1 MSTILFELGCEE
13 LPPKSLKPLRD
24 ALQAS
29 VIAQLTEADITFDS
43 IKAFAAPRRLALQ
56 IQGISDKQPDRS
68 EQKRGPAI
76 KAAFDAEGNLSKALR
91 GSVSS
96 NIPFENSQVLENF
109 FRDSKDEKSNRNF
122 KELID
127 KINKQGY
134 KEVLEE
140 LNQKSISFL
149 TKYGIKISVSGTS
162 KGSYISFEQT
172 IQGQA
177 TTELLPAIFQTA
189 LDNLPIA
196 KRMRSG
202 ASRNEFVRPVQ
213 WAVLM
218 QDSAVIDAT
227 IQGHQT
233 ANQTR
238 GHRFHSPNYH
248 EIAHAGNYEQLLDGL
263 KVVADF
269 DKRQMLIKNQVKALA
284 DEVNADAIVPQ
295 DLLDEVTALVD
306 FPIALRASFEPRFL
320 QVPQEALISTMQA
333 DQKYF
338 CLTDKAGK
346 LQPYFIF
353 ITNIESKDPNQ
364 IIEGNEK
371 VVRPRLAD
379 AEFFFLQDQKQP
391 LFALTES
398 LKTRVFQDKLGTI
411 WEKSE
416 RIAKLAAFIA
426 ALMQQQGQQIDIDET
441 VRAGILSKADL
452 ASSLVGEYPELQGIA
467 GTYYARLNNEPEAVA
482 ASLEEQYLPKFS
494 GDVLP
499 QTPIGICLA
508 LADRLDTL
516 VGIFAIDQAPTGS
529 KDPFSLRRSAIGIL
543 RILIEKQLPINLV
556 ALVEQAIKGY
566 SDAEGSKIEK
576 MGDTFTQVMAFLNS
590 RYRAMYTEQGVS
602 VDTIQAVQAIN
613 PHMPLDF
620 DQRIRAVQAFSE
632 LSQASMLADSNK
644 RVANILAK
652 SEVSVADNVDEALLS
667 ESAEQSLYGSVRQA
681 QTAVQPLL
689 EQADYTQVLQTLASL
704 DEPLTQFFDN
714 VMVNSE
720 DAALK
725 NNRLALLKQVRALF
739 LTVADISELQL

>member
-29 VIAQLTEADITFDS
+29 VTEQLTDADISFDS
-43 IKAFAAPRRLALQ
+43 IKAFAAPRRLAIQ
-56 IQGISDKQPDRS
+56 IQGISDKQPDRT

-76 KAAFDAEGNLSKALR
+76 KAAFDADGNPTRAAMGFAKGLGIDAS
-91 GSVSS
+91 
-96 NIPFENSQVLENF
+96 
-109 FRDSKDEKSNRNF
+109 
-122 KELID
+122 ELTTINTD
-127 KINKQGY
+127 KGDYVGY
-134 KEVLEE
+134 
-140 LNQKSISFL
+140 
-149 TKYGIKISVSGTS
+149 
-162 KGSYISFEQT
+162 EQT
-172 IQGQA
+172 IHGQA

-202 ASRNEFVRPVQ
+202 ASRDEFVRPVQ

-218 QDSAVIDAT
+218 QDDAIIDAT

-233 ANQTR
+233 GTQTR
-238 GHRFHSPNYH
+238 GHRFHSPDYH
-248 EIAHAGNYEQLLDGL
+248 IIAHANDYEQLLDSL

-284 DEVNADAIVPQ
+284 DEVNSDAIVPQ

-306 FPIALRASFEPRFL
+306 FPIALRASFEARFL

-426 ALMQQQGQQIDIDET
+426 TLMQQQGREISVDET
-441 VRAGILSKADL
+441 VRAAILSKADL

-467 GTYYARLNNEPEAVA
+467 GTYYARLNGEPEAVA

-556 ALVEQAIKGY
+556 ALVEQAIKNY
-566 SDAEGSKIEK
+566 SDAKGSKIAK

-652 SEVSVADNVDEALLS
+652 SEVSVADTVDEALLS
-667 ESAEQSLYGSVRQA
+667 EPAEQSLYSSVREA
-681 QTAVQPLL
+681 QTAVTPLL
-689 EQADYTQVLQTLASL
+689 EKADYTQVLQTLASL

-720 DAALK
+720 DDALK

>member
-29 VIAQLTEADITFDS
+29 VTEQLTDADITFDS
-43 IKAFAAPRRLALQ
+43 IKAFAAPRRLAIQ
-56 IQGISDKQPDRS
+56 IQGISDKQPDRT

-76 KAAFDAEGNLSKALR
+76 KAAFDADGNPTRAAMGFAKGLGIEAS
-91 GSVSS
+91 
-96 NIPFENSQVLENF
+96 
-109 FRDSKDEKSNRNF
+109 
-122 KELID
+122 ELTTINTD
-127 KINKQGY
+127 KGDY
-134 KEVLEE
+134 V
-140 LNQKSISFL
+140 
-149 TKYGIKISVSGTS
+149 G
-162 KGSYISFEQT
+162 FEQT
-172 IQGQA
+172 ISGQA

-189 LDNLPIA
+189 LDSLPIA

-213 WAVLM
+213 WVVLM
-218 QDSAVIDAT
+218 QDDAVIDAT
-227 IQGHQT
+227 IQGHET
-233 ANQTR
+233 GSQTR
-238 GHRFHSPNYH
+238 GHRFHSTDYH
-248 EIAHAGNYEQLLDGL
+248 DIAHANDYEQLLDGL

-284 DEVNADAIVPQ
+284 DEVNSDAIVPQ

-306 FPIALRASFEPRFL
+306 FPIALRASFEARFL

-398 LKTRVFQDKLGTI
+398 LKTRIFQDKLGTI

-426 ALMQQQGQQIDIDET
+426 TLMQQQGHDINVDDT

-467 GTYYARLNNEPEAVA
+467 GTYYARLNEESEAVA

-499 QTPIGICLA
+499 QTPVGICLA

-566 SDAEGSKIEK
+566 SNAEGSKIAK

-632 LSQASMLADSNK
+632 LPQASMLADSNK

-652 SEVSVADNVDEALLS
+652 SEVDVADTVDEALLS
-667 ESAEQSLYGSVRQA
+667 EPAEQNLYRHVREA
-681 QTAVQPLL
+681 QMAVTPLL

-714 VMVNSE
+714 VMVNSD

>member
-29 VIAQLTEADITFDS
+29 VTEQLNEAEIGFDS
-43 IKAFAAPRRLALQ
+43 IKAFAAPRRLA
-56 IQGISDKQPDRS
+56 IRIEGISDKQPDRS

-76 KAAFDAEGNLSKALR
+76 KAAFDSDGNPTRAAMGFAKGLGIDAS
-91 GSVSS
+91 
-96 NIPFENSQVLENF
+96 
-109 FRDSKDEKSNRNF
+109 
-122 KELID
+122 ELITINTD
-127 KINKQGY
+127 KGDYVGY
-134 KEVLEE
+134 
-140 LNQKSISFL
+140 
-149 TKYGIKISVSGTS
+149 
-162 KGSYISFEQT
+162 EQI

-177 TTELLPAIFQTA
+177 TTELLPTIFQTA

-218 QDSAVIDAT
+218 QDDVVIDAT

-233 ANQTR
+233 GKQTR
-238 GHRFHSPNYH
+238 GHRFHSPDYH
-248 EIAHAGNYEQLLDGL
+248 EITHANDYEQLLDGL

-269 DKRQMLIKNQVKALA
+269 DKRQTLIKNQVKTLA
-284 DEVNADAIVPQ
+284 DEVNADPIVPQ

-306 FPIALRASFEPRFL
+306 FPIALRANFEPRFL

-426 ALMQQQGQQIDIDET
+426 TLMQQQGRDINVDET
-441 VRAGILSKADL
+441 VRAAILSKADL

-467 GTYYARLNNEPEAVA
+467 GTYYARLNDEPEAVA
-482 ASLEEQYLPKFS
+482 ASLQEQYLPKFS

-566 SDAEGSKIEK
+566 STSEGSKIAK

-620 DQRIRAVQAFSE
+620 DQRIRAVQTFSE
-632 LSQASMLADSNK
+632 LPQAEKLADSNK

-652 SEVSVADNVDEALLS
+652 SEVSVADTVDEALLS
-667 ESAEQSLYGSVRQA
+667 EPAEQALYQAIQQA
-681 QTAVQPLL
+681 QTAVKPLL
-689 EQADYTQVLQTLASL
+689 ETADYTQVLQTLVSL
-704 DEPLTQFFDN
+704 DAPLSDFFAD

>member
-29 VIAQLTEADITFDS
+29 VTEQLNEAEIGFDS
-43 IKAFAAPRRLALQ
+43 IKAFAAPRRLAIQ
-56 IQGISDKQPDRS
+56 IEGISDKQPDRS

-76 KAAFDAEGNLSKALR
+76 KAAFDSDGNPTRAAMGFAKGLGIDAS
-91 GSVSS
+91 
-96 NIPFENSQVLENF
+96 
-109 FRDSKDEKSNRNF
+109 
-122 KELID
+122 ELITINTD
-127 KINKQGY
+127 KGDYVGY
-134 KEVLEE
+134 
-140 LNQKSISFL
+140 
-149 TKYGIKISVSGTS
+149 
-162 KGSYISFEQT
+162 EQI

-177 TTELLPAIFQTA
+177 TTELLPTIFQTA

-213 WAVLM
+213 WAILM
-218 QDSAVIDAT
+218 QDDAVIDAT

-233 ANQTR
+233 GKQTR
-238 GHRFHSPNYH
+238 GHRFHSPDYH
-248 EIAHAGNYEQLLDGL
+248 EIMHANDYEQLLDGL

-269 DKRQMLIKNQVKALA
+269 DKRQTLIKNQVKTLA
-284 DEVNADAIVPQ
+284 DEVNADPIVPQ

-306 FPIALRASFEPRFL
+306 FPIALRANFEPRFL

-426 ALMQQQGQQIDIDET
+426 TLMQQQGRDINVDET
-441 VRAGILSKADL
+441 VRAAILSKADL

-467 GTYYARLNNEPEAVA
+467 GTYYARLNDEPEAVA
-482 ASLEEQYLPKFS
+482 ASLQEQYLPKFS

-566 SDAEGSKIEK
+566 STSEGSKIAK

-620 DQRIRAVQAFSE
+620 DQRIRAVQTFSE
-632 LSQASMLADSNK
+632 LPQAEKLADSNK

-652 SEVSVADNVDEALLS
+652 SEVSVADTVDEALLS
-667 ESAEQSLYGSVRQA
+667 EAAEQTLYQAVQQA
-681 QTAVQPLL
+681 QMAVKPLL
-689 EQADYTQVLQTLASL
+689 ETADYTQVLQTLVSL
-704 DEPLTQFFDN
+704 DAPLTQFFAD

>member
-24 ALQAS
+24 ALQTS
-29 VIAQLTEADITFDS
+29 VTEQLTAADITFDS
-43 IKAFAAPRRLALQ
+43 IKAFAAPRRLAIQ
-56 IQGISDKQPDRS
+56 IQGISDKQPDRT

-76 KAAFDAEGNLSKALR
+76 KAAFDAEGNPTRAAMGFAKGLGIEAS
-91 GSVSS
+91 
-96 NIPFENSQVLENF
+96 
-109 FRDSKDEKSNRNF
+109 
-122 KELID
+122 ELTTINTD
-127 KINKQGY
+127 KGDY
-134 KEVLEE
+134 V
-140 LNQKSISFL
+140 
-149 TKYGIKISVSGTS
+149 G
-162 KGSYISFEQT
+162 FEQT
-172 IQGQA
+172 IRGQA

-218 QDSAVIDAT
+218 QDDTVIDAT

-233 ANQTR
+233 GTQTR
-238 GHRFHSPNYH
+238 GHRFHSPDYH
-248 EIAHAGNYEQLLDGL
+248 NIAHANDYEELLSGL

-284 DEVNADAIVPQ
+284 DEVNSDAIVPQ

-306 FPIALRASFEPRFL
+306 FPIALRASFEARFL

-338 CLTDKAGK
+338 CLTDKTGK

-398 LKTRVFQDKLGTI
+398 LKNRVFQDKLGTI

-426 ALMQQQGQQIDIDET
+426 TLMQQQGHDINVDET

-467 GTYYARLNNEPEAVA
+467 GTYYARLNDEPAAVA

-543 RILIEKQLPINLV
+543 RILIEKQLSINLV
-556 ALVEQAIKGY
+556 ALVEEAIKNYGRQN
-566 SDAEGSKIEK
+566 ATKLINEEK
-576 MGDTFTQVMAFLNS
+576 TMDLSISDTFTQVMAFLNS

-652 SEVSVADNVDEALLS
+652 SEVSVADTVDEALLS
-667 ESAEQSLYGSVRQA
+667 ESAEQNLYANVKQA
-681 QTAVQPLL
+681 QTVVQPLL

-704 DEPLTQFFDN
+704 DEPLTQFFDQ

>member
-24 ALQAS
+24 ALRTS
-29 VIAQLTEADITFDS
+29 VTEQLNEANISFNS

-56 IQGISDKQPDRS
+56 IEGISDKQPDRT
-68 EQKRGPAI
+68 EEKRGPAI
-76 KAAFDAEGNLSKALR
+76 KAAFDADGNPTRAVMGFAKGLGIEAS
-91 GSVSS
+91 
-96 NIPFENSQVLENF
+96 
-109 FRDSKDEKSNRNF
+109 
-122 KELID
+122 ELTTINTD
-127 KINKQGY
+127 KGDYVGY
-134 KEVLEE
+134 V
-140 LNQKSISFL
+140 
-149 TKYGIKISVSGTS
+149 
-162 KGSYISFEQT
+162 QT

-213 WAVLM
+213 WVVLM
-218 QDSAVIDAT
+218 QDSTVIDAT

-233 ANQTR
+233 GNQTR
-238 GHRFHSPNYH
+238 GHRFHSPDYYQ
-248 EIAHAGNYEQLLDGL
+248 IAHANDYEQLLDGL

-269 DKRQMLIKNQVKALA
+269 DKRQILIKNQVKALA
-284 DEVNADAIVPQ
+284 DEVSADAIVPQ
-295 DLLDEVTALVD
+295 SLLDEVTALVD

-338 CLTDKAGK
+338 CLTDKVGT

-398 LKTRVFQDKLGTI
+398 LKNRVFQDKLGTI

-426 ALMQQQGQQIDIDET
+426 ALMQQQGHDINIDET

-467 GTYYARLNNEPEAVA
+467 GTYYARLNNEPEVVA
-482 ASLEEQYLPKFS
+482 ASIEEQYLPKFS

-499 QTPIGICLA
+499 KTAIGICLA

-566 SDAEGSKIEK
+566 NTSDDSKIAK

-602 VDTIQAVQAIN
+602 VDTIQAVQAIH

-632 LSQASMLADSNK
+632 LPQAEKLSDSNK

-652 SEVSVADNVDEALLS
+652 SEGAV
-667 ESAEQSLYGSVRQA
+667 AEQVDASLLTEDAEKTLYQAVQQA
-681 QTAVQPLL
+681 QVDAKPLL
-689 EQADYTQVLQTLASL
+689 ETANYTQVLQTLVSL
-704 DEPLTQFFDN
+704 DEPLTQFFAD

-725 NNRLALLKQVRALF
+725 ANRLALLKQVRALF

>member
-24 ALQAS
+24 ALQTS
-29 VIAQLTEADITFDS
+29 VTEQLNQADISFDS

-56 IQGISDKQPDRS
+56 IDGISEKQPDRT
-68 EQKRGPAI
+68 EEKRGPAI
-76 KAAFDAEGNLSKALR
+76 KAAFDTDGNPTRAAIGFAKGLGIEAS
-91 GSVSS
+91 
-96 NIPFENSQVLENF
+96 
-109 FRDSKDEKSNRNF
+109 
-122 KELID
+122 ELTTINTD
-127 KINKQGY
+127 KGDYVGY
-134 KEVLEE
+134 V
-140 LNQKSISFL
+140 
-149 TKYGIKISVSGTS
+149 
-162 KGSYISFEQT
+162 QT

-177 TTELLPAIFQTA
+177 TTELLPTIFQTA

-218 QDSAVIDAT
+218 QDDAVIDAT

-233 ANQTR
+233 GNQTR
-238 GHRFHSPNYH
+238 GHRFHSPDYH
-248 EIAHAGNYEQLLDGL
+248 TIAHVNDYEQLLDGL

-269 DKRQMLIKNQVKALA
+269 DKRQTLIKNQVKALA
-284 DEVNADAIVPQ
+284 DEVNADPIVPQ

-306 FPIALRASFEPRFL
+306 FPIALRANFEARFL
-320 QVPQEALISTMQA
+320 QVPQEAIISTMQA

-426 ALMQQQGQQIDIDET
+426 TLMQQQGRDINIDDT
-441 VRAGILSKADL
+441 VRSAILSKADL

-467 GTYYARLNNEPEAVA
+467 GTYYARLNDEPEAVA

-566 SDAEGSKIEK
+566 STSDGSKIAK

-632 LSQASMLADSNK
+632 LPQAEKLADSNK

-652 SEVSVADNVDEALLS
+652 SEVSVADTVDESLLS
-667 ESAEQSLYGSVRQA
+667 EAAEQALYQAVQQA
-681 QTAVQPLL
+681 QTAVTPLL
-689 EQADYTQVLQTLASL
+689 ETADYTQILQTLVSL
-704 DEPLTQFFDN
+704 DAPLTQFFAD

>member
-29 VIAQLTEADITFDS
+29 VTEQLHAAEITFDS
-43 IKAFAAPRRLALQ
+43 IKSFAAPRRLAIQ
-56 IQGISDKQPDRS
+56 IQGISDKQPDRT

-76 KAAFDAEGNLSKALR
+76 KAAFDADGNPTRAAMGFAKGLGIEAS
-91 GSVSS
+91 
-96 NIPFENSQVLENF
+96 
-109 FRDSKDEKSNRNF
+109 
-122 KELID
+122 ELITINTD
-127 KINKQGY
+127 KGDY
-134 KEVLEE
+134 V
-140 LNQKSISFL
+140 
-149 TKYGIKISVSGTS
+149 G
-162 KGSYISFEQT
+162 FEQT
-172 IQGQA
+172 ISGQA

-218 QDSAVIDAT
+218 QDGTVINAT
-227 IQGHQT
+227 IQGHET
-233 ANQTR
+233 GSQTR
-238 GHRFHSPNYH
+238 GHRFHSPDYH
-248 EIAHAGNYEQLLDGL
+248 NIAHANDYEQLLDGL

-284 DEVNADAIVPQ
+284 DEVNSDAIVPQ
-295 DLLDEVTALVD
+295 ELLDEVTALVD

-426 ALMQQQGQQIDIDET
+426 TLMQQQGHDINVDDT

-467 GTYYARLNNEPEAVA
+467 GTYYARLNDEPEAVA

-566 SDAEGSKIEK
+566 SDAEGSKIAK

-620 DQRIRAVQAFSE
+620 DQRIRAVQAFST

-652 SEVSVADNVDEALLS
+652 SEVSVADTVDETLLS
-667 ESAEQSLYGSVRQA
+667 EPAEQNLYANVKQA
-681 QTAVQPLL
+681 QTRVQPLL

-714 VMVNSE
+714 VMVNSD

>member
-13 LPPKSLKPLRD
+13 LPPKSLKTLRD

-29 VIAQLTEADITFDS
+29 VTEQLQEAEITFDN
-43 IKAFAAPRRLALQ
+43 IKAFAAPRRLAIQ
-56 IQGISDKQPDRS
+56 IQGIGDKQPDRT

-76 KAAFDAEGNLSKALR
+76 KAAFDSDGNPTRAAMGFAKGLGIDAS
-91 GSVSS
+91 
-96 NIPFENSQVLENF
+96 
-109 FRDSKDEKSNRNF
+109 
-122 KELID
+122 ELMTINTD
-127 KINKQGY
+127 KGDYVGY
-134 KEVLEE
+134 
-140 LNQKSISFL
+140 
-149 TKYGIKISVSGTS
+149 
-162 KGSYISFEQT
+162 EQT
-172 IQGQA
+172 IHGQA
-177 TTELLPAIFQTA
+177 TTTLLPAIFQTA

-213 WAVLM
+213 WVVLM
-218 QDSAVIDAT
+218 QDEAVIHAI

-233 ANQTR
+233 GTQTR
-238 GHRFHSPNYH
+238 GHRFHSPDYH
-248 EIAHAGNYEQLLDGL
+248 NIAHANDYESLLADL

-269 DKRQMLIKNQVKALA
+269 DKRQTLIKNQVKALA
-284 DEVNADAIVPQ
+284 DEVNADPIVPQ

-306 FPIALRASFEPRFL
+306 FPVALRASFEVRFL

-353 ITNIESKDPNQ
+353 ITNIESKDPQQ

-411 WEKSE
+411 WDKSE

-426 ALMQQQGQQIDIDET
+426 TLMQQQGRDISVDET
-441 VRAGILSKADL
+441 ARAAILSKADL

-467 GTYYARLNNEPEAVA
+467 GTYYARLDGETETIA

-556 ALVEQAIKGY
+556 ALVEQAIKNY
-566 SDAEGSKIEK
+566 TSVEGSKIAK

-590 RYRAMYTEQGVS
+590 RYRAMYTEQRVS

-632 LSQASMLADSNK
+632 LSQASKLADSNK

-652 SEVSVADNVDEALLS
+652 SEISVADTVDEALLS
-667 ESAEQSLYGSVRQA
+667 EPDEQNLYNSVRQA
-681 QTAVQPLL
+681 QTAVEPLL
-689 EQADYTQVLQTLASL
+689 ERADYTQILQTLASL
-704 DEPLTQFFDN
+704 DEPLSQFFES

-739 LTVADISELQL
+739 LTVADISELQI

>member
-29 VIAQLTEADITFDS
+29 VTEQLTEADITFDS
-43 IKAFAAPRRLALQ
+43 IKAFAAPRRLAIQ

-76 KAAFDAEGNLSKALR
+76 KAAFDSDGNPTRAAMGFAKGLGIEAS
-91 GSVSS
+91 
-96 NIPFENSQVLENF
+96 
-109 FRDSKDEKSNRNF
+109 
-122 KELID
+122 ELITINTD
-127 KINKQGY
+127 KGDYVGY
-134 KEVLEE
+134 
-140 LNQKSISFL
+140 
-149 TKYGIKISVSGTS
+149 
-162 KGSYISFEQT
+162 EQV
-172 IQGQA
+172 IDGQA

-218 QDSAVIDAT
+218 QDSTVIDAT

-233 ANQTR
+233 GTQTR
-238 GHRFHSPNYH
+238 GHRFHSPDYYT
-248 EIAHAGNYEQLLDGL
+248 IAHANDYEQLLDGL

-306 FPIALRASFEPRFL
+306 FPIALRANFEARFL

-426 ALMQQQGQQIDIDET
+426 TLMQQQGRDIYVDET
-441 VRAGILSKADL
+441 VRAAILSKADL

-467 GTYYARLNNEPEAVA
+467 GTYYARLNGEPEAVA

-499 QTPIGICLA
+499 KTPIGICLA

-566 SDAEGSKIEK
+566 STSDGSKIAK

-620 DQRIRAVQAFSE
+620 DQRIRAVQTFSKV
-632 LSQASMLADSNK
+632 SQASMLADSNK

-667 ESAEQSLYGSVRQA
+667 EPAEQELYQAVQQA
-681 QTAVQPLL
+681 QTAVKPLL
-689 EQADYTQVLQTLASL
+689 ETADYTQVLQTLVSL
-704 DEPLTQFFDN
+704 DAPLTQFFAD
-714 VMVNSE
+714 VMVNS
-720 DAALK
+720 DDVALK

>member
-29 VIAQLTEADITFDS
+29 VTEQLTAADITFDS
-43 IKAFAAPRRLALQ
+43 IKAFAAPRRLAIQ
-56 IQGISDKQPDRS
+56 IQGISDKQPDRT

-76 KAAFDAEGNLSKALR
+76 KAAFDAEGNPTRAAM
-91 GSVSS
+91 G
-96 NIPFENSQVLENF
+96 FA
-109 FRDSKDEKSNRNF
+109 KSLGIEAS
-122 KELID
+122 ELTTINTD
-127 KINKQGY
+127 KGDY
-134 KEVLEE
+134 V
-140 LNQKSISFL
+140 
-149 TKYGIKISVSGTS
+149 G
-162 KGSYISFEQT
+162 FEQ
-172 IQGQA
+172 IIRGQA

-218 QDSAVIDAT
+218 QDDTVIDAT

-233 ANQTR
+233 GTQTR
-238 GHRFHSPNYH
+238 GHRFHSPDYH
-248 EIAHAGNYEQLLDGL
+248 NIAHANDYEELLSGL

-284 DEVNADAIVPQ
+284 DEVNSDAIVPQ

-306 FPIALRASFEPRFL
+306 FPIALRASFEARFL

-338 CLTDKAGK
+338 CLTDKNGK

-398 LKTRVFQDKLGTI
+398 LKNRVFQDKLGTI

-426 ALMQQQGQQIDIDET
+426 TLMQQQGHDINVDET
-441 VRAGILSKADL
+441 VRAGMLSKADL

-467 GTYYARLNNEPEAVA
+467 GTYYARLNDEPEAVA

-566 SDAEGSKIEK
+566 SDSDAEGSKIAK

-644 RVANILAK
+644 RVANILVK
-652 SEVSVADNVDEALLS
+652 SEGDVADTVDEALLS
-667 ESAEQSLYGSVRQA
+667 ESAEQNLYANVKQA
-681 QTAVQPLL
+681 QTRVQPLL

-704 DEPLTQFFDN
+704 DEPLTQFFDQ

-739 LTVADISELQL
+739 LMVADISELQL

>member
-29 VIAQLTEADITFDS
+29 VTEQLNEADITFDS
-43 IKAFAAPRRLALQ
+43 IKAFAAPRRLAIQ
-56 IQGISDKQPDRS
+56 IEGISDKQPDRS

-76 KAAFDAEGNLSKALR
+76 KAAFDSDGNPTRAAMGFAKGLGIDAS
-91 GSVSS
+91 
-96 NIPFENSQVLENF
+96 
-109 FRDSKDEKSNRNF
+109 
-122 KELID
+122 ELITINTD
-127 KINKQGY
+127 KGDYVGY
-134 KEVLEE
+134 
-140 LNQKSISFL
+140 
-149 TKYGIKISVSGTS
+149 
-162 KGSYISFEQT
+162 EQI

-177 TTELLPAIFQTA
+177 TTELLPTIFQTA

-213 WAVLM
+213 WVVLM
-218 QDSAVIDAT
+218 QDDAVIDAT

-233 ANQTR
+233 GKQTR
-238 GHRFHSPNYH
+238 GHRFHSPDYH
-248 EIAHAGNYEQLLDGL
+248 EITHANDYEQLLDSL

-269 DKRQMLIKNQVKALA
+269 DKRQTLIKNQVKALA
-284 DEVNADAIVPQ
+284 DEVNADPIVPQ

-306 FPIALRASFEPRFL
+306 FPIALRANFEARFL

-426 ALMQQQGQQIDIDET
+426 TLMQQQGRDINVDET
-441 VRAGILSKADL
+441 VRAAILSKADL

-467 GTYYARLNNEPEAVA
+467 GTYYARLNDEPEAVA
-482 ASLEEQYLPKFS
+482 ASLQEQYLPKFS

-566 SDAEGSKIEK
+566 STSEGSKIAK

-620 DQRIRAVQAFSE
+620 DQRIRAVQTFSE
-632 LSQASMLADSNK
+632 LPQAEELADSNK

-652 SEVSVADNVDEALLS
+652 SEVSVADTVDEALLS
-667 ESAEQSLYGSVRQA
+667 EAAEQTLYQAVQQA
-681 QTAVQPLL
+681 QMAVKPLL
-689 EQADYTQVLQTLASL
+689 ETADYTQVLQTLVSL
-704 DEPLTQFFDN
+704 DAPLTQFFAD

>member
-29 VIAQLTEADITFDS
+29 VTEQLNEADITFDS
-43 IKAFAAPRRLALQ
+43 IKAFAAPRRLAIQ
-56 IQGISDKQPDRS
+56 IEGISDKQPDRS

-76 KAAFDAEGNLSKALR
+76 KAAFDSDGNPTRAAMGFAKGLGIDAS
-91 GSVSS
+91 
-96 NIPFENSQVLENF
+96 
-109 FRDSKDEKSNRNF
+109 
-122 KELID
+122 ELITINTD
-127 KINKQGY
+127 KGDYVGY
-134 KEVLEE
+134 
-140 LNQKSISFL
+140 
-149 TKYGIKISVSGTS
+149 
-162 KGSYISFEQT
+162 EQI

-177 TTELLPAIFQTA
+177 TTELLPTIFQTA

-218 QDSAVIDAT
+218 QDDVVIDAT

-233 ANQTR
+233 GKQTR
-238 GHRFHSPNYH
+238 GHRFHSPDYH
-248 EIAHAGNYEQLLDGL
+248 EITHANDYEQLLDGL

-269 DKRQMLIKNQVKALA
+269 DKRQTLIKNQVKTLA
-284 DEVNADAIVPQ
+284 DEVNADPIVPQ

-306 FPIALRASFEPRFL
+306 FPIALRANFEPRFL

-426 ALMQQQGQQIDIDET
+426 TLMQQQGRDINVDET
-441 VRAGILSKADL
+441 VRAAILSKADL

-467 GTYYARLNNEPEAVA
+467 GTYYARLNDEPEAVA
-482 ASLEEQYLPKFS
+482 ASLQEQYLPKFS

-566 SDAEGSKIEK
+566 STSEGSKIAK

-620 DQRIRAVQAFSE
+620 DQRIRAVQTFGE
-632 LSQASMLADSNK
+632 LPQAEKLADSNK

-652 SEVSVADNVDEALLS
+652 SEVSVADTVDEALLS
-667 ESAEQSLYGSVRQA
+667 EPAEQALYQAIQQA
-681 QTAVQPLL
+681 QTAVKPLL
-689 EQADYTQVLQTLASL
+689 ETADYTQVLQTLVSL
-704 DEPLTQFFDN
+704 DAPLSDFFAD

>member
-29 VIAQLTEADITFDS
+29 VTEQLTDADITFDS
-43 IKAFAAPRRLALQ
+43 IKAFAAPRRLA
-56 IQGISDKQPDRS
+56 IKIEGISDKQPDRT

-76 KAAFDAEGNLSKALR
+76 KAAFDSDGNPTRAAMGFAKGLGIEAS
-91 GSVSS
+91 
-96 NIPFENSQVLENF
+96 
-109 FRDSKDEKSNRNF
+109 
-122 KELID
+122 ELTTINTD
-127 KINKQGY
+127 KGDYVGY
-134 KEVLEE
+134 
-140 LNQKSISFL
+140 
-149 TKYGIKISVSGTS
+149 
-162 KGSYISFEQT
+162 EQT
-172 IQGQA
+172 ISGQA

-189 LDNLPIA
+189 LDSLPIA

-213 WAVLM
+213 WVVLM
-218 QDSAVIDAT
+218 QDDTVIDAT

-233 ANQTR
+233 GSQTR
-238 GHRFHSPNYH
+238 GHRFHSPDYH
-248 EIAHAGNYEQLLDGL
+248 NINHANDYEQLLDGL

-284 DEVNADAIVPQ
+284 DEVNSDAIVPQ
-295 DLLDEVTALVD
+295 ELLDEVTALVD
-306 FPIALRASFEPRFL
+306 FPIALRASFEARFL

-338 CLTDKAGK
+338 CLTDKTGK

-426 ALMQQQGQQIDIDET
+426 TLMQQQGHDINVDDT

-467 GTYYARLNNEPEAVA
+467 GTYYARLNEEPEAVA

-499 QTPIGICLA
+499 QTPVGICLA

-566 SDAEGSKIEK
+566 SDAEGSKIAK

-652 SEVSVADNVDEALLS
+652 SEVSVADTVDETLLS
-667 ESAEQSLYGSVRQA
+667 EPAEQNLYNHVREA
-681 QTAVQPLL
+681 QMAVTPLL

-714 VMVNSE
+714 VMVNSDDE
-720 DAALK
+720 ALK

>member
-29 VIAQLTEADITFDS
+29 VTEQLDEADIGFDS
-43 IKAFAAPRRLALQ
+43 IKAFAAPRRLAIQ
-56 IQGISDKQPDRS
+56 IQGISDKQPDRT

-76 KAAFDAEGNLSKALR
+76 KAAYDSEGNPTRAAMGFAKGLGIEAS
-91 GSVSS
+91 
-96 NIPFENSQVLENF
+96 
-109 FRDSKDEKSNRNF
+109 
-122 KELID
+122 ELTTINTD
-127 KINKQGY
+127 KGDYVGY
-134 KEVLEE
+134 
-140 LNQKSISFL
+140 
-149 TKYGIKISVSGTS
+149 
-162 KGSYISFEQT
+162 EQT
-172 IQGQA
+172 IHGQA
-177 TTELLPAIFQTA
+177 TTELLPDIFQTA

-202 ASRNEFVRPVQ
+202 SGREEFVRPVQ
-213 WAVLM
+213 WVVLM
-218 QDSAVIDAT
+218 QDDQVIDAT

-233 ANQTR
+233 GAKTR
-238 GHRFHSPNYH
+238 GHRFHSPDYY
-248 EIAHAGNYEQLLDGL
+248 ELDHADNYESLLERL
-263 KVVADF
+263 KVIADF
-269 DKRQMLIKNQVKALA
+269 DKRRMLINNQVKTLA
-284 DEVNADAIVPQ
+284 DQVNANAIVPAE
-295 DLLDEVTALVD
+295 LLDEVTALVD
-306 FPIALRASFEPRFL
+306 LPIALRASFEPRFL

-338 CLTDKAGK
+338 CLTDKNGK

-391 LFALTES
+391 LFAMTES
-398 LKTRVFQDKLGTI
+398 LKTRVFQDQLGTI

-416 RIAKLAAFIA
+416 RIAKLAGFIA
-426 ALMQQQGQQIDIDET
+426 GLMQEQGQSIDLDET
-441 VRAGILSKADL
+441 VRAAILAKADL
-452 ASSLVGEYPELQGIA
+452 ASSLVGEFPELQGIA
-467 GTYYARLNNEPEAVA
+467 GTYYARLNDEPEAVA
-482 ASLEEQYLPKFS
+482 ASIEEQYLPKFS

-499 QTPIGICLA
+499 KTPIGICLA

-556 ALVEQAIKGY
+556 ALVEQAIKNY
-566 SDAEGSKIEK
+566 SSSEGSKIAK

-590 RYRAMYTEQGVS
+590 RYRAMYTEKGVS

-620 DQRIRAVQAFSE
+620 DQRIRAVQTFSE
-632 LSQASMLADSNK
+632 LPQAQKLADSNK
-644 RVANILAK
+644 RVANIIAK
-652 SEVSVADNVDEALLS
+652 SEGAVADNVDESLLT
-667 ESAEQSLYGSVRQA
+667 EAAEKDLYAKVQQA
-681 QTAVQPLL
+681 QQQIAPLL
-689 EQADYTQVLQTLASL
+689 EQANYTQVLQTLASL

-725 NNRLALLKQVRALF
+725 ANRLALLKQVRALF

>member
-29 VIAQLTEADITFDS
+29 VTDQLTAADITFDS
-43 IKAFAAPRRLALQ
+43 IKAFAAPRRLAIQ
-56 IQGISDKQPDRS
+56 IQGISDKQPDRT

-76 KAAFDAEGNLSKALR
+76 KAAFDAEGNPTRAAMGFAKGLGIEAS
-91 GSVSS
+91 
-96 NIPFENSQVLENF
+96 
-109 FRDSKDEKSNRNF
+109 
-122 KELID
+122 ELTTINTD
-127 KINKQGY
+127 KGDY
-134 KEVLEE
+134 V
-140 LNQKSISFL
+140 
-149 TKYGIKISVSGTS
+149 G
-162 KGSYISFEQT
+162 FEQT
-172 IQGQA
+172 IRGQA

-213 WAVLM
+213 WVVLM
-218 QDSAVIDAT
+218 QDDTVIDAT
-227 IQGHQT
+227 IQGYQT
-233 ANQTR
+233 GTQTR
-238 GHRFHSPNYH
+238 GHRFHSPDYH
-248 EIAHAGNYEQLLDGL
+248 NIAHANDYEELLSGL

-284 DEVNADAIVPQ
+284 DEVNSDAIVPQ

-306 FPIALRASFEPRFL
+306 FPIALRASFEARFL

-338 CLTDKAGK
+338 CLTDKTGK

-398 LKTRVFQDKLGTI
+398 LKNRVFQDKLGTI

-426 ALMQQQGQQIDIDET
+426 TLMQQQGHDINVDET

-467 GTYYARLNNEPEAVA
+467 GTYYARLNDEPEAVA

-566 SDAEGSKIEK
+566 SDAEGSKIAK
-576 MGDTFTQVMAFLNS
+576 MGDAFTQVMAFLNS

-652 SEVSVADNVDEALLS
+652 SEVSVADTVDEALLS
-667 ESAEQSLYGSVRQA
+667 ESAEQNLYANVQQA
-681 QTAVQPLL
+681 QTVVQPLL

-704 DEPLTQFFDN
+704 DEPLTQFFDQ

>member
-1 MSTILFELGCEE
+1 MTTILFELGCEE

-29 VIAQLTEADITFDS
+29 VTAQLNDANINFDS
-43 IKAFAAPRRLALQ
+43 MKAFAAPRRLALQ
-56 IQGISDKQPDRS
+56 IHGIADKQPDRS

-76 KAAFDAEGNLSKALR
+76 KAAFDAEGNPTRAASGFAKGLGIDPSALITI
-91 GSVSS
+91 
-96 NIPFENSQVLENF
+96 NM
-109 FRDSKDEKSNRNF
+109 
-122 KELID
+122 D
-127 KINKQGY
+127 KGDYVGY
-134 KEVLEE
+134 
-140 LNQKSISFL
+140 
-149 TKYGIKISVSGTS
+149 
-162 KGSYISFEQT
+162 EQ
-172 IQGQA
+172 IIHGRA
-177 TTELLPAIFQTA
+177 TTELLPQIFQTA

-202 ASRNEFVRPVQ
+202 TSRNEFVRPVQ

-218 QDSAVIDAT
+218 QDDSVIDGT

-233 ANQTR
+233 GKQTR
-238 GHRFHSPNYH
+238 GHRFHSPDYH
-248 EIAHAGNYEQLLDGL
+248 TINHANDYESLLDSL

-269 DKRQMLIKNQVKALA
+269 DKRQMLINNQVKALA
-284 DEVNADAIVPQ
+284 DEINTNAIVPQ
-295 DLLDEVTALVD
+295 SLLDEVTALVD

-338 CLTDKAGK
+338 CLTDKDGT

-353 ITNIESKDPNQ
+353 ITNIESKDASQ

-398 LKTRVFQDKLGTI
+398 LKTRVFQDQLGTI

-426 ALMQQQGQQIDIDET
+426 ALLQKQGKQIDIDET
-441 VRAGILSKADL
+441 ARAAMLSKADL
-452 ASSLVGEYPELQGIA
+452 ASSLVGEYPDLQGIA

-543 RILIEKQLPINLV
+543 RILIEKRLPINLV
-556 ALVEQAIKGY
+556 ALVEQAIKNY
-566 SDAEGSKIEK
+566 ASEEVSKITK

-590 RYRAMYTEQGVS
+590 RYRAMYTEQGVR

-632 LSQASMLADSNK
+632 LPQAEQLADSNK

-652 SEVSVADNVDEALLS
+652 SEAAVADSVNEALLS
-667 ESAEQSLYGSVRQA
+667 EPAEQALYSAVHQA
-681 QTAVQPLL
+681 RTAVTPLL
-689 EQADYTQVLQTLASL
+689 EQANYTQVLQTLASL
-704 DEPLTQFFDN
+704 DVPLTQFFDG

-720 DAALK
+720 DATLK

>member
-1 MSTILFELGCEE
+1 MSSILFELGCEE
-13 LPPKSLKPLRD
+13 LPPKSLKTLRD

-29 VIAQLTEADITFDS
+29 VTEQLNEADISFDS
-43 IKAFAAPRRLALQ
+43 IHSFAAPRRLALQ

-76 KAAFDAEGNLSKALR
+76 KAAFDAEGNATRAAL
-91 GSVSS
+91 GFAKGLGIEAS
-96 NIPFENSQVLENF
+96 
-109 FRDSKDEKSNRNF
+109 
-122 KELID
+122 ELITINTD
-127 KINKQGY
+127 KGDYIGY
-134 KEVLEE
+134 E
-140 LNQKSISFL
+140 QKV
-149 TKYGIKISVSGTS
+149 T
-162 KGSYISFEQT
+162 
-172 IQGQA
+172 GQA
-177 TTELLPAIFQTA
+177 VTELLPQILQTA
-189 LDNLPIA
+189 LDHLPIA

-202 ASRNEFVRPVQ
+202 TSREEFVRPVQ

-218 QDSAVIDAT
+218 QDDQVIEAVI
-227 IQGHQT
+227 QGQQT
-233 ANQTR
+233 GTQTR
-238 GHRFHSPNYH
+238 GHRFHSPDYH
-248 EIAHAGNYEQLLDGL
+248 TIDHADNYEELLQSL
-263 KVVADF
+263 KVIVNF
-269 DKRQMLIKNQVKALA
+269 DKRKTLIKNQVKALA
-284 DEVNADAIVPQ
+284 DQVNANAIVPPE
-295 DLLDEVTALVD
+295 LLDEVTALVD

-364 IIEGNEK
+364 IVQGNEK

-391 LFALTES
+391 LFALTEN

-411 WEKSE
+411 WQKSE

-426 ALMQQQGQQIDIDET
+426 ALMQQQGMQINIDET
-441 VRAGILSKADL
+441 VRAAILSKADL

-467 GTYYARLNNEPEAVA
+467 GTYYARLNDEPEAVA

-543 RILIEKQLPINLV
+543 RILIEKQLPIDLV
-556 ALVEQAIKGY
+556 TLVEQAVNNYTSGE
-566 SDAEGSKIEK
+566 DSKIAE

-620 DQRIRAVQAFSE
+620 DQRIRGVQAFSE
-632 LSQASMLADSNK
+632 LPQASKLADSNK

-652 SEVSVADNVDEALLS
+652 SESDVASSVDESLLA
-667 ESAEQSLYGSVRQA
+667 EPAEQELYRAVSQA
-681 QTAVQPLL
+681 QTAVEPLL
-689 EQADYTQVLQTLASL
+689 AQADYTQILQTLANL
-704 DEPLTQFFDN
+704 DEPLTQFFEG

-720 DAALK
+720 ELALK

>member
-29 VIAQLTEADITFDS
+29 VTEQLNEAEIGFDS
-43 IKAFAAPRRLALQ
+43 IKAFAAPRRLA
-56 IQGISDKQPDRS
+56 IRIEGISDKQPDRS

-76 KAAFDAEGNLSKALR
+76 KAAFDSDGNPTRAAMGFAKGLGIDAS
-91 GSVSS
+91 
-96 NIPFENSQVLENF
+96 
-109 FRDSKDEKSNRNF
+109 
-122 KELID
+122 ELITINTD
-127 KINKQGY
+127 KGDYVGY
-134 KEVLEE
+134 
-140 LNQKSISFL
+140 
-149 TKYGIKISVSGTS
+149 
-162 KGSYISFEQT
+162 EQI

-177 TTELLPAIFQTA
+177 TTELLPTIFQTA

-233 ANQTR
+233 GKQTR
-238 GHRFHSPNYH
+238 GHRFHSPDYH
-248 EIAHAGNYEQLLDGL
+248 EITHANDYEQLLDDL

-269 DKRQMLIKNQVKALA
+269 DKRQTLIKNQVKTLA
-284 DEVNADAIVPQ
+284 DEVNADPIVPQ

-306 FPIALRASFEPRFL
+306 FPIALRANFEARFL

-426 ALMQQQGQQIDIDET
+426 TLMQQQGRDINVDET
-441 VRAGILSKADL
+441 VRAAILSKADL

-467 GTYYARLNNEPEAVA
+467 GTYYARLNDEPEAVA
-482 ASLEEQYLPKFS
+482 ASLQEQYLPKFS

-566 SDAEGSKIEK
+566 STSEGSKIAK

-590 RYRAMYTEQGVS
+590 RYRAMYTEQGIS

-620 DQRIRAVQAFSE
+620 DQRIRAVQTFSE
-632 LSQASMLADSNK
+632 LPQAEKLADSNK

-652 SEVSVADNVDEALLS
+652 SEVRVADTVDEALLS
-667 ESAEQSLYGSVRQA
+667 EPAEQTLYQAVQQA
-681 QTAVQPLL
+681 QMAVKPLL
-689 EQADYTQVLQTLASL
+689 ETADYTQVLQTLVSL
-704 DEPLTQFFDN
+704 DAPLTQFFAD

>member
-29 VIAQLTEADITFDS
+29 VTEQLNEADITFDS
-43 IKAFAAPRRLALQ
+43 IKAFAAPRRLAIQ
-56 IQGISDKQPDRS
+56 IEGISDKQPDRS

-76 KAAFDAEGNLSKALR
+76 KAAFDSDGNPTRAAMGFAKGLGIDAS
-91 GSVSS
+91 
-96 NIPFENSQVLENF
+96 
-109 FRDSKDEKSNRNF
+109 
-122 KELID
+122 ELITINTD
-127 KINKQGY
+127 KGDYVGY
-134 KEVLEE
+134 
-140 LNQKSISFL
+140 
-149 TKYGIKISVSGTS
+149 
-162 KGSYISFEQT
+162 EQI

-233 ANQTR
+233 GKQTR
-238 GHRFHSPNYH
+238 GHRFHSPDYH
-248 EIAHAGNYEQLLDGL
+248 EITHANDYEQLLDDL

-269 DKRQMLIKNQVKALA
+269 DKRQTLIKNQVKTLA
-284 DEVNADAIVPQ
+284 DEVNADPIVPQ

-306 FPIALRASFEPRFL
+306 FPIALRANFEPRFL

-426 ALMQQQGQQIDIDET
+426 TLMQQQGRDINVDET
-441 VRAGILSKADL
+441 VRAAILSKADL

-467 GTYYARLNNEPEAVA
+467 GTYYARLNDEPEAVA
-482 ASLEEQYLPKFS
+482 ASLQEQYLPKFS

-566 SDAEGSKIEK
+566 STSEGSKIAK

-620 DQRIRAVQAFSE
+620 DQRIRAVQTFSE
-632 LSQASMLADSNK
+632 LPQAEKLADSNK

-652 SEVSVADNVDEALLS
+652 SEVSVADTVDEALLS
-667 ESAEQSLYGSVRQA
+667 EAAEQTLYQAVQQA
-681 QTAVQPLL
+681 QMAVKPLL
-689 EQADYTQVLQTLASL
+689 ETADYTQVLQTLVSL
-704 DEPLTQFFDN
+704 DAPLTQFFAD

>member
-1 MSTILFELGCEE
+1 MGFAKGLGI
-13 LPPKSLKPLRD
+13 D
-24 ALQAS
+24 AS
-29 VIAQLTEADITFDS
+29 
-43 IKAFAAPRRLALQ
+43 
-56 IQGISDKQPDRS
+56 
-68 EQKRGPAI
+68 
-76 KAAFDAEGNLSKALR
+76 
-91 GSVSS
+91 
-96 NIPFENSQVLENF
+96 
-109 FRDSKDEKSNRNF
+109 
-122 KELID
+122 ELITINTD
-127 KINKQGY
+127 KGDYVGY
-134 KEVLEE
+134 
-140 LNQKSISFL
+140 
-149 TKYGIKISVSGTS
+149 
-162 KGSYISFEQT
+162 EQI

-177 TTELLPAIFQTA
+177 TTELLPIIFQTA

-218 QDSAVIDAT
+218 QDDAVIDAT
-227 IQGHQT
+227 IQGLQT
-233 ANQTR
+233 GKQTR
-238 GHRFHSPNYH
+238 GHRFHSPDYH
-248 EIAHAGNYEQLLDGL
+248 EITHANDYEQLLEGL

-269 DKRQMLIKNQVKALA
+269 DKRQMLIKNQVKTLA
-284 DEVNADAIVPQ
+284 DEVNADPIVPQ

-306 FPIALRASFEPRFL
+306 FPIALRANFEARFL

-426 ALMQQQGQQIDIDET
+426 TLMQQQGRDINVDET
-441 VRAGILSKADL
+441 VRAAILSKADL

-482 ASLEEQYLPKFS
+482 ASLQEQYLPKFS

-566 SDAEGSKIEK
+566 STSEGSKIAK

-620 DQRIRAVQAFSE
+620 DQRIRAVQTFSK
-632 LSQASMLADSNK
+632 LPQASMLADSNK

-652 SEVSVADNVDEALLS
+652 SEVSVADNVDEPLLS
-667 ESAEQSLYGSVRQA
+667 EPAEQELYQAVQQA
-681 QTAVQPLL
+681 QTAIKPLL
-689 EQADYTQVLQTLASL
+689 ETADYTQVLQALVSL
-704 DEPLTQFFDN
+704 DAPLTQFFAD
-714 VMVNSE
+714 VMVNSD

>member
-24 ALQAS
+24 ALQTS
-29 VIAQLTEADITFDS
+29 VTEQLNEAEIGFDS
-43 IKAFAAPRRLALQ
+43 IKAFAAPRRLA
-56 IQGISDKQPDRS
+56 IRIEGISDKQPDRS

-76 KAAFDAEGNLSKALR
+76 KAAFDSDGNPTRAAMGFAKGLGIDAS
-91 GSVSS
+91 
-96 NIPFENSQVLENF
+96 
-109 FRDSKDEKSNRNF
+109 
-122 KELID
+122 ELITINTD
-127 KINKQGY
+127 KGDYVGY
-134 KEVLEE
+134 
-140 LNQKSISFL
+140 
-149 TKYGIKISVSGTS
+149 
-162 KGSYISFEQT
+162 EQT

-177 TTELLPAIFQTA
+177 TTELLPTIFQTA

-218 QDSAVIDAT
+218 QDDAVIDAT

-233 ANQTR
+233 GKQTR
-238 GHRFHSPNYH
+238 GHRLHSPDYH
-248 EIAHAGNYEQLLDGL
+248 EITHANDYEQLLDDL

-269 DKRQMLIKNQVKALA
+269 DKRQTLIKNQVKTLA
-284 DEVNADAIVPQ
+284 DEVNADPIVPQ

-306 FPIALRASFEPRFL
+306 FPIALRANFEARFL

-338 CLTDKAGK
+338 CLTDKVGK

-426 ALMQQQGQQIDIDET
+426 TLMQQQGRDINVDET
-441 VRAGILSKADL
+441 VRAAILSKADL

-467 GTYYARLNNEPEAVA
+467 GTYYARLNDEPEAVA
-482 ASLEEQYLPKFS
+482 ASLQEQYLPKFS

-566 SDAEGSKIEK
+566 STSEGSKIAK

-620 DQRIRAVQAFSE
+620 DQRIRAVQTFSE
-632 LSQASMLADSNK
+632 LPQAEKLADSNK

-652 SEVSVADNVDEALLS
+652 SEVSVADTIDEALLS
-667 ESAEQSLYGSVRQA
+667 EAAEQTLYQAVQQA
-681 QTAVQPLL
+681 QMAVKPLL
-689 EQADYTQVLQTLASL
+689 ETADYTQVLQTLVSL
-704 DEPLTQFFDN
+704 DAPLSGFFAD

>member
-1 MSTILFELGCEE
+1 MSSILFELGCEE
-13 LPPKSLKPLRD
+13 LPPKSLKILRD

-29 VIAQLTEADITFDS
+29 VTEQLNEADISFDS
-43 IKAFAAPRRLALQ
+43 IHSFAAPRRLALQ

-76 KAAFDAEGNLSKALR
+76 KAAFDAEGNPTRAAL
-91 GSVSS
+91 GFAKGLGIEAS
-96 NIPFENSQVLENF
+96 
-109 FRDSKDEKSNRNF
+109 
-122 KELID
+122 ELITINTD
-127 KINKQGY
+127 KGDYIGY
-134 KEVLEE
+134 E
-140 LNQKSISFL
+140 QKV
-149 TKYGIKISVSGTS
+149 T
-162 KGSYISFEQT
+162 
-172 IQGQA
+172 GQA
-177 TTELLPAIFQTA
+177 VTELLPQILQTA
-189 LDNLPIA
+189 LDQLPIA

-202 ASRNEFVRPVQ
+202 ASREEFVRPVQ

-218 QDSAVIDAT
+218 QDDQVIEAVI
-227 IQGHQT
+227 QGQQT
-233 ANQTR
+233 GTQTR
-238 GHRFHSPNYH
+238 GHRFHSPDYH
-248 EIAHAGNYEQLLDGL
+248 TIDHADNYEEFLQSL
-263 KVVADF
+263 KVIVDF
-269 DKRQMLIKNQVKALA
+269 DKRKTLIKNQVKALA
-284 DEVNADAIVPQ
+284 DQVNANAIVPPE
-295 DLLDEVTALVD
+295 LLDEVTALVD

-338 CLTDKAGK
+338 CLTDKDGK

-364 IIEGNEK
+364 IVQGNEK

-391 LFALTES
+391 LFALTEN

-411 WEKSE
+411 WQKSE

-426 ALMQQQGQQIDIDET
+426 TLMQQQGMQISINET
-441 VRAGILSKADL
+441 VRAAILSKADL

-467 GTYYARLNNEPEAVA
+467 GTYYARLNDEPEAVA

-556 ALVEQAIKGY
+556 ALVEQAVNNYTSGE
-566 SDAEGSKIEK
+566 DSKIAK
-576 MGDTFTQVMAFLNS
+576 MGDTLTQVMAFLNS

-620 DQRIRAVQAFSE
+620 DQRIRAVQAFSA
-632 LSQASMLADSNK
+632 LPQASKLADSNK

-652 SEVSVADNVDEALLS
+652 SESDVASSVDESLLV
-667 ESAEQSLYGSVRQA
+667 EPAEQELYRAVSQA
-681 QTAVQPLL
+681 QTAVEPLL
-689 EQADYTQVLQTLASL
+689 ARADYTQILQTLASL
-704 DEPLTQFFDN
+704 DEPLTQFFEG

-720 DAALK
+720 ELALK

>member
-29 VIAQLTEADITFDS
+29 VTEQLNEADISFDS
-43 IKAFAAPRRLALQ
+43 IKAFAAPRRLAIQ
-56 IQGISDKQPDRS
+56 IQGISDKQPDRA
-68 EQKRGPAI
+68 EEKRGPAI
-76 KAAFDAEGNLSKALR
+76 KAAFDVDGNPTRAAMGFAKGLGIEAS
-91 GSVSS
+91 
-96 NIPFENSQVLENF
+96 
-109 FRDSKDEKSNRNF
+109 
-122 KELID
+122 ELTTINTD
-127 KINKQGY
+127 KGDYVGY
-134 KEVLEE
+134 V
-140 LNQKSISFL
+140 
-149 TKYGIKISVSGTS
+149 
-162 KGSYISFEQT
+162 QT

-177 TTELLPAIFQTA
+177 TTELLPAIFQAA

-202 ASRNEFVRPVQ
+202 SSRNEFVRPVQ
-213 WAVLM
+213 WVVLM

-233 ANQTR
+233 GNQTR
-238 GHRFHSPNYH
+238 GHRFHSPDYH
-248 EIAHAGNYEQLLDGL
+248 TIAHANDYEQLLEGL

-269 DKRQMLIKNQVKALA
+269 DKRQAFINNQVQALA
-284 DEVNADAIVPQ
+284 AEVNADAIVPQ
-295 DLLDEVTALVD
+295 SLLDEVTALVD

-338 CLTDKAGK
+338 CLTDKEGK

-441 VRAGILSKADL
+441 VRAAILSKADL

-556 ALVEQAIKGY
+556 ALVEQAIKNY
-566 SDAEGSKIEK
+566 STSDGSKIEK
-576 MGDTFTQVMAFLNS
+576 MGDTFTQVLAFLNS

-620 DQRIRAVQAFSE
+620 DQRIRAVQTFSE
-632 LSQASMLADSNK
+632 LPQASMLADSNK

-652 SEVSVADNVDEALLS
+652 SEGTVADQVDASLLT
-667 ESAEQSLYGSVRQA
+667 EDAEKSLYQAVQQA
-681 QTAVQPLL
+681 QSNVTPLL
-689 EQADYTQVLQTLASL
+689 ETANYTQILQTLVSL
-704 DEPLTQFFDN
+704 DEPLTQFFAD

-725 NNRLALLKQVRALF
+725 ANRLALLKQVRALF

>member
-29 VIAQLTEADITFDS
+29 VTEQLSEAEITFDS
-43 IKAFAAPRRLALQ
+43 IKAFAAPRRLAIQ
-56 IQGISDKQPDRS
+56 IEGISDKQPDRT

-76 KAAFDAEGNLSKALR
+76 KAAFDSDGNPTRAAMGFAKGLGIEAS
-91 GSVSS
+91 
-96 NIPFENSQVLENF
+96 
-109 FRDSKDEKSNRNF
+109 
-122 KELID
+122 ELTTINTD
-127 KINKQGY
+127 KGDYVGY
-134 KEVLEE
+134 
-140 LNQKSISFL
+140 
-149 TKYGIKISVSGTS
+149 
-162 KGSYISFEQT
+162 EQT
-172 IQGQA
+172 ISGQA

-189 LDNLPIA
+189 LDSLPIA

-213 WAVLM
+213 WVVLM
-218 QDSAVIDAT
+218 QDDAVIDAT

-233 ANQTR
+233 GSQTR
-238 GHRFHSPNYH
+238 GHRFHSPDYH
-248 EIAHAGNYEQLLDGL
+248 NINHANDYEQLLDGL

-284 DEVNADAIVPQ
+284 DEVNSDAIVPQ
-295 DLLDEVTALVD
+295 ELLDEVTALVD
-306 FPIALRASFEPRFL
+306 FPIALRASFEARFL

-398 LKTRVFQDKLGTI
+398 LKTRIFQDKLGTI

-426 ALMQQQGQQIDIDET
+426 TLMQQQGHDINVDDT

-467 GTYYARLNNEPEAVA
+467 GTYYARLNDEPEAVA

-556 ALVEQAIKGY
+556 ALIEQAIKGY
-566 SDAEGSKIEK
+566 SDAEGSKIAK

-620 DQRIRAVQAFSE
+620 DQRIRAVQAFST

-652 SEVSVADNVDEALLS
+652 SEVSVADTVDETLLS
-667 ESAEQSLYGSVRQA
+667 EPAEQNLYANVKQA
-681 QTAVQPLL
+681 QTRVQPLL

-714 VMVNSE
+714 VMVNSD

>member
-29 VIAQLTEADITFDS
+29 VTEQLNEAEIGFDS
-43 IKAFAAPRRLALQ
+43 IKAFAAPRRLA
-56 IQGISDKQPDRS
+56 IRIEGISDKQPDRS

-76 KAAFDAEGNLSKALR
+76 KAAFDSDGNPTRAAMGFAKGLGIDAS
-91 GSVSS
+91 
-96 NIPFENSQVLENF
+96 
-109 FRDSKDEKSNRNF
+109 
-122 KELID
+122 ELITINTD
-127 KINKQGY
+127 KGDYVGY
-134 KEVLEE
+134 
-140 LNQKSISFL
+140 
-149 TKYGIKISVSGTS
+149 
-162 KGSYISFEQT
+162 EQI

-177 TTELLPAIFQTA
+177 TTELLPTIFQTA

-233 ANQTR
+233 GKQTR
-238 GHRFHSPNYH
+238 GHRFHSPDYH
-248 EIAHAGNYEQLLDGL
+248 EITHANDYEQLLDGL

-269 DKRQMLIKNQVKALA
+269 DKRQTLIKNQVKTLA
-284 DEVNADAIVPQ
+284 DEVNADPIVPQ

-306 FPIALRASFEPRFL
+306 FPIALRANFEARFL

-411 WEKSE
+411 WQKSE

-426 ALMQQQGQQIDIDET
+426 TLMQQQGRDINVDET
-441 VRAGILSKADL
+441 VRAAILSKADL

-467 GTYYARLNNEPEAVA
+467 GTYYARLNDEPEAVA
-482 ASLEEQYLPKFS
+482 ASLQEQYLPKFS

-566 SDAEGSKIEK
+566 STSEGSKIAK

-620 DQRIRAVQAFSE
+620 DQRIRAVQTFSE
-632 LSQASMLADSNK
+632 LPQAEKLADSNK

-652 SEVSVADNVDEALLS
+652 SEVSVADTVDEALLS
-667 ESAEQSLYGSVRQA
+667 EPAEQALYQAIQQA
-681 QTAVQPLL
+681 QTAVKPLL
-689 EQADYTQVLQTLASL
+689 ETADYTQVLQTLVSL
-704 DEPLTQFFDN
+704 DAPLTQFFAD

>member
-29 VIAQLTEADITFDS
+29 VTEQLNEAEIGFDS
-43 IKAFAAPRRLALQ
+43 IKAFAAPRRLA
-56 IQGISDKQPDRS
+56 IRIEGISDKQPDRS

-76 KAAFDAEGNLSKALR
+76 KAAFDSDGNPTRAAMGFAKGLGIDAS
-91 GSVSS
+91 
-96 NIPFENSQVLENF
+96 
-109 FRDSKDEKSNRNF
+109 
-122 KELID
+122 ELITINTD
-127 KINKQGY
+127 KGDYVGY
-134 KEVLEE
+134 
-140 LNQKSISFL
+140 
-149 TKYGIKISVSGTS
+149 
-162 KGSYISFEQT
+162 EQI

-177 TTELLPAIFQTA
+177 TTELLPTIFQTA

-233 ANQTR
+233 GKQTR
-238 GHRFHSPNYH
+238 GHRFHSPDYH
-248 EIAHAGNYEQLLDGL
+248 EITHANDYEQLLDDL

-269 DKRQMLIKNQVKALA
+269 DKRQTLIKNQVKTLA
-284 DEVNADAIVPQ
+284 DDVNADPIVPQ

-306 FPIALRASFEPRFL
+306 FPIALRANFEPRFL

-426 ALMQQQGQQIDIDET
+426 TLMQQQGRDINVDET
-441 VRAGILSKADL
+441 VRAAILSKADL

-467 GTYYARLNNEPEAVA
+467 GTYYARLNDEPEAVA
-482 ASLEEQYLPKFS
+482 ASLQEQYLPKFS

-566 SDAEGSKIEK
+566 STSEGSKIAK

-590 RYRAMYTEQGVS
+590 RYRAMYTEQGIS

-620 DQRIRAVQAFSE
+620 DQRIRAVQTFSE
-632 LSQASMLADSNK
+632 LPQAEKLADSNK

-652 SEVSVADNVDEALLS
+652 SEVNVADTVDEALLS
-667 ESAEQSLYGSVRQA
+667 EAAEQTLYQAVQQA
-681 QTAVQPLL
+681 QTAVKPLL
-689 EQADYTQVLQTLASL
+689 ETADYTQVLQTLVSL
-704 DEPLTQFFDN
+704 DAPLSGFFAD

>member
-29 VIAQLTEADITFDS
+29 VTEQLNEAEIGFDS

-56 IQGISDKQPDRS
+56 IEGISEKQPDRS

-76 KAAFDAEGNLSKALR
+76 KAAFDSDGNPTRAAMGFAKGLGIDAS
-91 GSVSS
+91 
-96 NIPFENSQVLENF
+96 
-109 FRDSKDEKSNRNF
+109 
-122 KELID
+122 ELITINTD
-127 KINKQGY
+127 KGDYVGY
-134 KEVLEE
+134 
-140 LNQKSISFL
+140 
-149 TKYGIKISVSGTS
+149 
-162 KGSYISFEQT
+162 EQT

-177 TTELLPAIFQTA
+177 TTELLPTIFQTA

-218 QDSAVIDAT
+218 QDDAVIDAT

-233 ANQTR
+233 GKQTR
-238 GHRFHSPNYH
+238 GHRFHSPDYH
-248 EIAHAGNYEQLLDGL
+248 EITHANDYEQLLDDL

-269 DKRQMLIKNQVKALA
+269 DKRQTLIKNQVKTLA
-284 DEVNADAIVPQ
+284 DEVNADPIVPQ

-306 FPIALRASFEPRFL
+306 FPIALRANFEARFL

-426 ALMQQQGQQIDIDET
+426 TLMQQQGRDINVDET
-441 VRAGILSKADL
+441 VRAAILSKADL

-482 ASLEEQYLPKFS
+482 ASLQEQYLPKFS

-566 SDAEGSKIEK
+566 STSEGSKIAK

-590 RYRAMYTEQGVS
+590 RYRAMYTEQGIS

-620 DQRIRAVQAFSE
+620 DQRIRAVQTFSE
-632 LSQASMLADSNK
+632 LPQAEELADSNK
-644 RVANILAK
+644 RVANISAK
-652 SEVSVADNVDEALLS
+652 SEVSVADTVDEALLS
-667 ESAEQSLYGSVRQA
+667 EAAEQTLYQAVQQA
-681 QTAVQPLL
+681 QMAVKPLL
-689 EQADYTQVLQTLASL
+689 ETADYTQVLQTLVSL
-704 DEPLTQFFDN
+704 DAPLTQFFAD

>member
-29 VIAQLTEADITFDS
+29 VTEQLNEAEISFDS
-43 IKAFAAPRRLALQ
+43 IKAFSAPRRLALQ

-76 KAAFDAEGNLSKALR
+76 KAAFDAEGNPTRAAMGFAKGLGIEAS
-91 GSVSS
+91 
-96 NIPFENSQVLENF
+96 
-109 FRDSKDEKSNRNF
+109 
-122 KELID
+122 ELITINTD
-127 KINKQGY
+127 KGDYVGY
-134 KEVLEE
+134 
-140 LNQKSISFL
+140 
-149 TKYGIKISVSGTS
+149 
-162 KGSYISFEQT
+162 EQV
-172 IQGQA
+172 IHGQA
-177 TTELLPAIFQTA
+177 TTELLAAIFQTA

-218 QDSAVIDAT
+218 QDSTVIDAT

-233 ANQTR
+233 GTQTR

-248 EIAHAGNYEQLLDGL
+248 EIAHANDYEELLGSL

-516 VGIFAIDQAPTGS
+516 VGIFAIGQAPTGS

-566 SDAEGSKIEK
+566 SSGDGSKIAK

-620 DQRIRAVQAFSE
+620 DQRIRAVQTFSE
-632 LSQASMLADSNK
+632 LPQASMLADSNK

>member
-29 VIAQLTEADITFDS
+29 VTEQLNEAEIGFDS
-43 IKAFAAPRRLALQ
+43 IKAFAAPRRLA
-56 IQGISDKQPDRS
+56 IRIEGISDKQPDRS

-76 KAAFDAEGNLSKALR
+76 KAAFDSDGNPTRAAMGFAKGLGIDAS
-91 GSVSS
+91 
-96 NIPFENSQVLENF
+96 
-109 FRDSKDEKSNRNF
+109 
-122 KELID
+122 ELITINTD
-127 KINKQGY
+127 KGDYVGY
-134 KEVLEE
+134 
-140 LNQKSISFL
+140 
-149 TKYGIKISVSGTS
+149 
-162 KGSYISFEQT
+162 EQI

-177 TTELLPAIFQTA
+177 TTELLPTIFQTA

-218 QDSAVIDAT
+218 QDDAVIDAT

-233 ANQTR
+233 GKQTR
-238 GHRFHSPNYH
+238 GHRFHSPDYH
-248 EIAHAGNYEQLLDGL
+248 EITHANDYEQLLDDL

-269 DKRQMLIKNQVKALA
+269 DKRQTLIKNQVKTLA
-284 DEVNADAIVPQ
+284 DEVNADPIVPQ

-306 FPIALRASFEPRFL
+306 FPIALRANFEARFL

-426 ALMQQQGQQIDIDET
+426 TLMQQQGRDINVDET
-441 VRAGILSKADL
+441 VRAAILSKADL

-467 GTYYARLNNEPEAVA
+467 GTYYARLNDEPEAVA
-482 ASLEEQYLPKFS
+482 ASLQEQYLPKFS

-566 SDAEGSKIEK
+566 STSEGSKIAK

-620 DQRIRAVQAFSE
+620 DQRIRAVQTFSE
-632 LSQASMLADSNK
+632 LPQAEKLADSNK

-652 SEVSVADNVDEALLS
+652 SEVSVADTVDEALLS
-667 ESAEQSLYGSVRQA
+667 EPAEQTLYQAVQQA
-681 QTAVQPLL
+681 QTAVKPLL
-689 EQADYTQVLQTLASL
+689 ETADYTQVLQTLVSL
-704 DEPLTQFFDN
+704 DAPLSGFFAD

>member
-29 VIAQLTEADITFDS
+29 VTQQLTDADISFDS
-43 IKAFAAPRRLALQ
+43 IKAFAAPRRLAIQ
-56 IQGISDKQPDRS
+56 IEGISDKQPDRT

-76 KAAFDAEGNLSKALR
+76 KAAFDAEGNPTRAAMGFAKGLGIDAS
-91 GSVSS
+91 
-96 NIPFENSQVLENF
+96 
-109 FRDSKDEKSNRNF
+109 
-122 KELID
+122 ELTTINTD
-127 KINKQGY
+127 KGDY
-134 KEVLEE
+134 V
-140 LNQKSISFL
+140 
-149 TKYGIKISVSGTS
+149 G
-162 KGSYISFEQT
+162 FEQT
-172 IQGQA
+172 ITGQA

-189 LDNLPIA
+189 LDSLPIA

-202 ASRNEFVRPVQ
+202 SSRNEFVRPVQ

-218 QDSAVIDAT
+218 QDAAVIDAT

-233 ANQTR
+233 GSQTR
-238 GHRFHSPNYH
+238 GHRFHSPDYH
-248 EIAHAGNYEQLLDGL
+248 NIAHANEYEQLLDSL
-263 KVVADF
+263 KVVVDF
-269 DKRQMLIKNQVKALA
+269 DKRQMLINNQVKALA
-284 DEVNADAIVPQ
+284 GEVNADAIVPQ

-306 FPIALRASFEPRFL
+306 FPIALRASFEARFL

-426 ALMQQQGQQIDIDET
+426 TLMQQQGHDINVDDT

-467 GTYYARLNNEPEAVA
+467 GTYYARLNEEPEAVA

-556 ALVEQAIKGY
+556 ALVEQAIKAY
-566 SDAEGSKIEK
+566 SNAEGSKIAK

-632 LSQASMLADSNK
+632 MSQASMLADSNK

-652 SEVSVADNVDEALLS
+652 SETEVADTVDEALLS
-667 ESAEQSLYGSVRQA
+667 EPAEQNLYANVKQA
-681 QTAVQPLL
+681 QTRVQPLL

-714 VMVNSE
+714 VMVNSD
-720 DAALK
+720 DATLK